1 RYTAELI
8 KKNFIG
14 PGVDVPAPDYGT
26 GPREMAWI
34 ADTYTAFH
42 PGQIDALACV
52 TGKPMSSGGIQ
63 GRMEATGRG
72 VFFGLR
78 EICGYE
84 EDMKSLG
91 LSRGLEGKRIAVQG
105 LGNVGYH
112 AAKFCQGGGCVL
124 VGVAMPEGT
133 IYNPKGLDVDGVLK
147 HRQETGSILNFPRAT
162 NLASSADVLECE
174 CDILIPAALENQ
186 ITEANAPRIRAKII
200 AEGANGPT
208 TAAGE
213 EILLEKKVMVIP
225 DIYLNAGGVTVS
237 YFEWLKNLSHVRF
250 GRMGK
255 RFEETAFEK
264 MLRAVETATGKTF
277 SEAERRV
284 IAHGADESDLVN
296 SGLEETMIS
305 AYCQIREIWK
315 QDRKISDLRTAG
327 FISAINKIAVSY
339 EEMGIFP

>member
-1 RYTAELI
+1 
-8 KKNFIG
+8 
-14 PGVDVPAPDYGT
+14 
-26 GPREMAWI
+26 
-34 ADTYTAFH
+34 
-42 PGQIDALACV
+42 
-52 TGKPMSSGGIQ
+52 
-63 GRMEATGRG
+63 
-72 VFFGLR
+72 
-78 EICGYE
+78 
-84 EDMKSLG
+84 
-91 LSRGLEGKRIAVQG
+91 
-105 LGNVGYH
+105 
-112 AAKFCQGGGCVL
+112 
-124 VGVAMPEGT
+124 MPEGA
-133 IYNPKGLDVDGVLK
+133 IHNRKGLDLDGVVK
-147 HRQETGSILNFPRAT
+147 HREATGSILNFPGAA
-162 NLASSADVLECE
+162 NLAHSAEILECE

-213 EILLEKKVMVIP
+213 EILLQKKVMVVP

-284 IAHGADESDLVN
+284 IAHGADELDLVN
-296 SGLEETMIS
+296 SGLEETMID